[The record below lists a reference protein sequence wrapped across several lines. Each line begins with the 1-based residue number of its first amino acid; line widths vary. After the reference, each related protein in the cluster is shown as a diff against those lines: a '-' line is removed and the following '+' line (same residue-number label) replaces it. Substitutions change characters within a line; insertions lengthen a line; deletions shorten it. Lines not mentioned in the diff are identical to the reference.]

1 MKFYCFQ
8 KRQQQTGESAM
19 FWFTSKAEAEK
30 KLKEEVKNNPYVE
43 DYVGGE
49 DVRDFLYVLSDSVSC
64 YNIPTDKKGLL
75 RFLLIYVNIDNNQ
88 HLDAAASLGVVE

>member
-1 MKFYCFQ
+1 MKAQCFGLQARPKQ
-8 KRQQQTGESAM
+8 K
-19 FWFTSKAEAEK
+19 K

-88 HLDAAASLGVVE
+88 HLDTAASLGVVE